1 MDYTIQSPPKQ
12 AVRRADRTGAEG
24 TPSSRFSLP
33 SPRLKD
39 IHPRHMASDETVVKR
54 SSFLCIFCYFFAAAA
69 ILLSAFATCA
79 RFTLPVGLNAF
90 LLSPCI
96 RWFLMQNETDEM
108 AQFWM
113 LRLSLNS

>member
-1 MDYTIQSPPKQ
+1 
-12 AVRRADRTGAEG
+12 
-24 TPSSRFSLP
+24 
-33 SPRLKD
+33 
-39 IHPRHMASDETVVKR
+39 MASDETVVKR

-113 LRLSLNS
+113 LRKFQFLESACTQVSMANQSRCFLNSATHTASLASASSGSFNRFHSMPM